1 MKRIFL
7 TATVLGAM
15 ILTAGAQQQR
25 TTVSMTKNNGTTVG
39 VHAGVNMFN
48 INGKTATGVE
58 LNNKLNTGFTGGVDV
73 AIPLGGGAYLQP
85 GVDFTQKG
93 TETENGIKTTLNYV
107 DIPVSFV
114 YKPIVGTGNLVLGF
128 GPYLGFGV
136 GGKVTSANGASTK
149 VEYRDTY
156 DRAIPSSTLQLR
168 RSDAGA
174 NFIAGYEFANSLSLN
189 LKAQLGLKD
198 INPDM
203 GNEGANNQLRYRNTG
218 FGLTVGYRF

>member
-7 TATVLGAM
+7 TATVLGTI
-15 ILTAGAQQQR
+15 ILTAGAQQR
-25 TTVSMTKNNGTTVG
+25 NTVSMTKNTGTTVG
-39 VHAGVNMFN
+39 IHAGANMFN

-58 LNNKLNTGFTGGVDV
+58 LKNKLNTGFTGGVDV
-73 AIPLGGGAYLQP
+73 AIPLGGGSYLQP

-93 TETENGIKTTLNYV
+93 GETENGIKTTLNYI

-114 YKPIVGTGNLVLGF
+114 YKPIVGGGNLVLGF

-136 GGKVTSANGASTK
+136 GGKVTNGDGSSTK

-156 DRAIPSSTLQLR
+156 DRNIPSNTLQLR

-203 GNEGANNQLRYRNTG
+203 GNEGSNNQLRYRNTG
-218 FGLTVGYRF
+218 FGLSVGYRF